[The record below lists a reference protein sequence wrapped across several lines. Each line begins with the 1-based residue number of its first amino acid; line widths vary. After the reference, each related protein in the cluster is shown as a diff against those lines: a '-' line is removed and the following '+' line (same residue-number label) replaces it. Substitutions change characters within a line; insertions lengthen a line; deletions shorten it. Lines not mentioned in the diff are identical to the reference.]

1 MLEGKAVMG
10 ETDMKQTM
18 KEDALSLA
26 SKALDCFDVTEP
38 TQIARF
44 IKKEF
49 DSSYGSGWQCIVG
62 THFGS
67 FVTHCSGC
75 FIHFSVG
82 SLTILLFKGSV
93 GEPAP
98 RTDGLANLDSIVK

>member
-26 SKALDCFDVTEP
+26 AKALDCFDVTEP

-44 IKKEF
+44 IKK
-49 DSSYGSGWQCIVG
+49 CIAG

-67 FVTHCSGC
+67 FLTHCSGC

-82 SLTILLFKGSV
+82 NLTILLFKGSA
-93 GEPAP
+93 GEVASGP
-98 RTDGLANLDSIVK
+98 TV

>member
-10 ETDMKQTM
+10 DTDMKQTM

-49 DSSYGSGWQCIVG
+49 DRSYGSGWQCIVG

-82 SLTILLFKGSV
+82 SLTILLFKGSI

-98 RTDGLANLDSIVK
+98 RTDSLANLDSIVK